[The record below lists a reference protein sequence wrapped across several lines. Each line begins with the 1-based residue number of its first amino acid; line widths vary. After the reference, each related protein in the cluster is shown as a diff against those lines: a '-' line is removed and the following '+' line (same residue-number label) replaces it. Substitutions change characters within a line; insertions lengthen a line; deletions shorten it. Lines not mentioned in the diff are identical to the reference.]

1 MDNSEHMD
9 ISAPQAT
16 SRRHQTAGWGYSLL
30 ARLHFYAGLLV
41 GPFIFIAALSG
52 ALFALTPQIDGWLY
66 QTELTAT
73 TAGEPRP
80 LADQIAA
87 ARRYLGDEPVLA
99 AVRPSAGPGQT
110 SRIMFQAEELQ
121 AFEHRAVFVD
131 PVSLGVRGE
140 LVVYGTSGTL
150 PFRTW
155 IDYLHRHLHLREAGR
170 YYSELAAS
178 WLWLVAL
185 GGLIL
190 WWRRRQRRSS
200 RGPSRDRRQLRQWH
214 SRIGVVLLLAFL
226 FFSITGLTW
235 SRWAGDNIAEL
246 RARLDWGT
254 PAVNADLTRL
264 PSPGQGHH
272 NSHADHHLPTVLT
285 GDSDKGPLYDAVL
298 AQARAAGIDAT
309 KLEIRPSPGPAR
321 AWTVAEIDRSWPTQV
336 DVVAIDPSSL
346 EVVDQVRFS
355 DFPLAAKLT
364 RWGIDAHMGILFG
377 LPNQIFVAICAL
389 GLCALIL
396 LGYRMWWLHRPTR
409 AISQRIATQR
419 LWADLRRAPL
429 RAQLLLAAGAIGLGW
444 FAPVFGASFAAFLCA
459 DGLLAWREWRARAI
473 A

>member
-1 MDNSEHMD
+1 MDNSENMD

-16 SRRHQTAGWGYSLL
+16 SRRHETAGWGYPLL

-52 ALFALTPQIDGWLY
+52 ALFALTPQIESWLY
-66 QTELTAT
+66 QTELTT
-73 TAGEPRP
+73 GTAGESRP
-80 LADQIAA
+80 LAEQIAA

-99 AVRPSAGPGQT
+99 AVRPSPGPGQT
-110 SRIMFQAEELQ
+110 SRIMFRAEELP
-121 AFEHRAVFVD
+121 AYEHRAVFVD
-131 PVSLGVRGE
+131 PMSLDIRGE
-140 LVVYGTSGTL
+140 LAVYGTSGTL

-155 IDYLHRHLHLREAGR
+155 IDYLHRHLHLGEAGR

-190 WWRRRQRRSS
+190 WWRRRQRMNSNGHS
-200 RGPSRDRRQLRQWH
+200 TNRGQLRQWH
-214 SRIGVVLLLAFL
+214 SRLGVVLLLAFL

-254 PAVNADLTRL
+254 PVVNTDLTGL
-264 PSPGQGHH
+264 SFLAGGQPDA
-272 NSHADHHLPTVLT
+272 HADHPLSGVFA
-285 GDSDKGPLYDAVL
+285 GDSDDGPLYDAIL
-298 AQARAAGIDAT
+298 AQARTAGIDAT
-309 KLEIRPSPGPAR
+309 KLEIRPSSGPAR

-346 EVVDQVRFS
+346 DVVDQVKFS

-377 LPNQIFVAICAL
+377 LPNQIFVALCAL
-389 GLCALIL
+389 GLCVLIL
-396 LGYRMWWLHRPTR
+396 LGYRMWWLRRPTR
-409 AISQRIATQR
+409 AGSQRTATVR
-419 LWADLRRAPL
+419 LWTDLRKAPF
-429 RAQLLLAAGAIGLGW
+429 RTRLLLAAGTIGLGW
-444 FAPVFGASFAAFLCA
+444 FAPVFGASFATFLCV
-459 DGLLAWREWRARAI
+459 DGLLAWRGQRARAI